1 MTEQRQKLLDRFDK
15 WLDSKPRKQIISAQC
30 ANIAEEYAEEQLR
43 LHGVVKQSELL
54 PKRLSNA
61 AYLNARE
68 MRYEDFVK
76 WWDEQV
82 QVIVA

>member
-1 MTEQRQKLLDRFDK
+1 MTSETIKEQAELLG
-15 WLDSKPRKQIISAQC
+15 I
-30 ANIAEEYAEEQLR
+30 N
-43 LHGVVKQSELL
+43 VVMQSL

-68 MRYEDFVK
+68 MRYEDFVT

-82 QVIVA
+82 

>member
-1 MTEQRQKLLDRFDK
+1 MERTEEQKEQLLQDLWYKRNPSHDKDNNGVDRFWGTALCVFEDYK
-15 WLDSKPRKQIISAQC
+15 LALTLP
-30 ANIAEEYAEEQLR
+30 
-43 LHGVVKQSELL
+43 VVMQSL

-68 MRYEDFVK
+68 MRYEDFVT

-82 QVIVA
+82 

>member
-1 MTEQRQKLLDRFDK
+1 MKEFEIKYK
-15 WLDSKPRKQIISAQC
+15 IAIA
-30 ANIAEEYAEEQLR
+30 IAERQMTVKGINDATDTIYKILQEQLTIP
-43 LHGVVKQSELL
+43 VVMQSL

-82 QVIVA
+82 